1 MPVLHNG
8 YSVGEYERFLLVM
21 RDEHHRDV
29 KFALQPLQFAAHT
42 RTQRRIKVAQRFIQQ
57 AKLGLNYKRTRKCNA
72 LLLTAAYFV
81 YMCIRAVCKAD
92 KFKVFHA
99 LLPCLRAVIAAKFQ
113 PICNVFKHSH
123 VREKAI

>member
-8 YSVGEYERFLLVM
+8 YSVGKYKRFFLIV
-21 RDEHHRDV
+21 RHEHHCDI
-29 KFALQPLQFAAHT
+29 KLALQPLQFAAHT

-81 YMCIRAVCKAD
+81 YMCVRAVCKAD
-92 KFKVFHA
+92 KFKIFHA
-99 LLPCLRAVIAAKFQ
+99 LLPCLRAGVAAEFQ
-113 PICNVFKHSH
+113 PVSNVFKHGH
-123 VREKAI
+123 VWKKSI